1 MSRFI
6 IFGYFPVIY
15 CTYVDLI
22 NVLISSYSIA
32 GISGTPLCVK
42 RRMFFLMVYGV
53 VPEEP
58 YTILKITQESTTQ
71 DVLTL
76 CLQKAGINIVQ
87 LNDYILVEEVA
98 RGWEKK
104 DHNLPATQR
113 ILDLHERPLQVKFR
127 LTFYILYLFFS

>member
-1 MSRFI
+1 MISKNTWVKHI
-6 IFGYFPVIY
+6 ILNCVSFFTVTTI
-15 CTYVDLI
+15 L
-22 NVLISSYSIA
+22 SIL

-76 CLQKAGINIVQ
+76 CLQKANINPIQ

-113 ILDLHERPLQVKFR
+113 ILDFHERPLQVKLCIHWNFS
-127 LTFYILYLFFS
+127 YYLI

>member
-1 MSRFI
+1 MPHSDSHSNVKLFI
-6 IFGYFPVIY
+6 AFIYNLLQVIQFLFGILQ
-15 CTYVDLI
+15 LI
-22 NVLISSYSIA
+22 WQKFS

-53 VPEEP
+53 VTEEP

-76 CLQKAGINIVQ
+76 CLQKAGINVAQ

-113 ILDLHERPLQVKFR
+113 ILDLHERPLQVK
-127 LTFYILYLFFS
+127 